1 MRMRIGDK
9 IVTRFCG
16 KIVLGVI
23 TGKHG
28 EADYYS
34 VKLETG
40 EVIYR
45 WAADMDVLKKK
56 G

>member
-1 MRMRIGDK
+1 MKIGDK
-9 IVTRFCG
+9 VVTRFCG
-16 KIVLGVI
+16 KMILGVI

-28 EADYYS
+28 DTDYYA
-34 VKLETG
+34 VKIETG

-45 WAADMDVLKKK
+45 WASDMDVLKKK